1 MGFRKRASVPPA
13 NFELTSDYK
22 TAGDQPEAIKN
33 LIQKINKGE
42 QTQVLLGV
50 TGSGKTFTMAHVIAQ
65 TQRPALIMAPNKTLA
80 AQLFEEMQSFFPK
93 NHIEYFVS
101 YYDYYQPEAYIP
113 RTDTY
118 IEKDASI
125 NDRIDRLRHRATRSI
140 LEHNDVIIV
149 ASVSCIYGLGD
160 ITSYSEMSF
169 SVEKSQALNRD
180 DFIKTLI
187 ELQYNRADFDFTRGS
202 FRVRGDYIDIFPPH
216 AEDRAWRVIFFG
228 DDVEDIIEIDS
239 LSGKQTFRFES
250 IRVYPNSHHITP
262 RPTLSQAIKQIK
274 ADLKEHLALL
284 SKQNKQIEA
293 HRLKQ
298 RTEFDIEM
306 LETTGMCKGIE
317 NYSRYLTGRNP
328 GEAPPTLFEY
338 LPKNALLF
346 ADESHVAIPQ
356 IRGMFNGD
364 RARKD
369 TLIEH
374 GFRLPVARDNRPLKF
389 EEWEEMRPQT
399 TFISATPGDW
409 ELDQTNGV
417 FTEQVI
423 RPTGLI
429 DPIVEIRPAKN
440 QVEDFLGLAKET
452 VAKGHRILCT
462 TLTKRMSEQLT
473 DYLHEHNLKAKY
485 MHSDIDT
492 LERIEIIRSLR
503 LGEIDILVGINLL
516 REGLDIPECALVTI
530 MDADKEGFLRSTRS
544 LIQTIGRAARH
555 IEGRAI
561 LYADKKT
568 KSMEEAISE
577 SNRRR
582 EKQIA
587 YNKENNIT
595 PQSIQKAVQSSLYDQ
610 THIITSKKPR
620 KWHFHTVK
628 EAEKEIEKMRKKM
641 LKAADLLDFETASK
655 IRDDIKDLEKL
666 YNL

>member
-1 MGFRKRASVPPA
+1 
-13 NFELTSDYK
+13 
-22 TAGDQPEAIKN
+22 
-33 LIQKINKGE
+33 
-42 QTQVLLGV
+42 
-50 TGSGKTFTMAHVIAQ
+50 
-65 TQRPALIMAPNKTLA
+65 
-80 AQLFEEMQSFFPK
+80 
-93 NHIEYFVS
+93 
-101 YYDYYQPEAYIP
+101 
-113 RTDTY
+113 
-118 IEKDASI
+118 
-125 NDRIDRLRHRATRSI
+125 
-140 LEHNDVIIV
+140 
-149 ASVSCIYGLGD
+149 
-160 ITSYSEMSF
+160 
-169 SVEKSQALNRD
+169 
-180 DFIKTLI
+180 
-187 ELQYNRADFDFTRGS
+187 
-202 FRVRGDYIDIFPPH
+202 
-216 AEDRAWRVIFFG
+216 
-228 DDVEDIIEIDS
+228 
-239 LSGKQTFRFES
+239 
-250 IRVYPNSHHITP
+250 
-262 RPTLSQAIKQIK
+262 
-274 ADLKEHLALL
+274 
-284 SKQNKQIEA
+284 
-293 HRLKQ
+293 
-298 RTEFDIEM
+298 
-306 LETTGMCKGIE
+306 IE